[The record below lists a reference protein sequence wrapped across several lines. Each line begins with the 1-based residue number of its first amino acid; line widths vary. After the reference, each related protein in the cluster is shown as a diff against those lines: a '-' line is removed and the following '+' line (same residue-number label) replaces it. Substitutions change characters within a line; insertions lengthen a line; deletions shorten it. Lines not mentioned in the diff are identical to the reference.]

1 MGSDQ
6 IEKLNEFW
14 LIVVDVWN
22 NGYLGVDFGR
32 ILVALGI
39 FLAFLV
45 IRKIFTRVV
54 LSRVKTFVESTK
66 NNVDRRLV
74 EALEKPVRFIPI
86 VLGVFFAL
94 DYLNLQGTFAT
105 LEENF
110 VRSLIVLNIFWVF
123 HRMID
128 PLSQIITHLERVFS
142 DALIEWLVKAI
153 KILVAFVGIATVLE
167 IWGIEVL
174 PILAGMGLIGVAVA
188 LGAQDLF
195 KNLIAGILIL
205 AEKRFENGDWI
216 RVEGL
221 VEGTVEKI
229 GFRSTFIRRFDLA
242 PVHVPNAQLSD
253 SPVANF
259 TRMPH
264 RRIYWLIGVE
274 YKTTVD
280 QLKTIRDEI
289 DAYIKDKEFLQADET
304 STFVRVD
311 SFNASSIDIMLYC
324 FTRTRNWG
332 EYLEIKER
340 LAYRIKEIVEG
351 AGTGFAFPSQSIYV
365 ESLPDGS
372 DKPDVYTPPSA
383 TNAQT
388 TKSVPNDSGD
398 GAAPDGEGS

>member
-6 IEKLNEFW
+6 FEKLNEFW

-22 NGYLGVDFGR
+22 NGYMGIDFGR
-32 ILVALGI
+32 ILIALGI
-39 FLAFLV
+39 FIAFLV
-45 IRKIFTRVV
+45 IRKLFTRIV
-54 LSRVKTFVESTK
+54 LARVKNFVENTD
-66 NNVDRRLV
+66 NNVDQQLV
-74 EALEKPVRFIPI
+74 EAVEKPVRFIPV

-94 DYLNLQGTFAT
+94 DYLNLEGTIAAI
-105 LEENF
+105 EDNF
-110 VRSLIVLNIFWVF
+110 VRSLIIFNIFWVF
-123 HRMID
+123 HRMIN
-128 PLSQIITHLERVFS
+128 PLSHLTVRLEHVLS
-142 DALIEWLVKAI
+142 GAMLDWLVKAV
-153 KILVAFVGIATVLE
+153 KLLVALIGIATILE
-167 IWGIEVL
+167 LWGVEVV

-216 RVEGL
+216 RVEGV

-274 YKTTVD
+274 YKTTVE
-280 QLKTIRDEI
+280 QLKKIRDEI
-289 DAYIKDKEFLQADET
+289 DAYIKDREFLQPDET

-332 EYLEIKER
+332 EFLEIKER
-340 LAYRIKEIVEG
+340 LAYRIKEIVED
-351 AGTGFAFPSQSIYV
+351 AGTGFAFPSQSLYV
-365 ESLPDGS
+365 ETLPKGAD
-372 DKPDVYTPPSA
+372 TPEVFNPP
-383 TNAQT
+383 TDNE
-388 TKSVPNDSGD
+388 N
-398 GAAPDGEGS
+398 AAPTEITSD